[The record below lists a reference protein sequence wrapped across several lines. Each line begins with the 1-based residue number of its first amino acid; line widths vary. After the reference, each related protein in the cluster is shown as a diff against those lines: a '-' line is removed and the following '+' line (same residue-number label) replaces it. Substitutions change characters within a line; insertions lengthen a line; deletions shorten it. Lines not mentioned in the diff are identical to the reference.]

1 MGMYAPITKPAAADK
16 IPKKAP
22 AADEDLKNR
31 TILMNNALDERHPR
45 KITPYA
51 PRILSALK
59 CMFPRNPN
67 MIRPVVKRSDVI
79 KKEEITA
86 AER

>member
-45 KITPYA
+45 KITAYA
-51 PRILSALK
+51 PRMLNKVRCI
-59 CMFPRNPN
+59 FPSIES
-67 MIRPVVKRSDVI
+67 MIRPAVKRSDVI
-79 KKEEITA
+79 KNEDMTA
-86 AER
+86 AVR